1 MKKTL
6 KEITEITGG
15 EILGDENTIITNVAG
30 ITDAKEGDITFV
42 SNPKYE
48 QYIGSTNAS
57 AIIISENQKDLAFG
71 IKIPAI
77 VSKNPYLSYAK
88 VIMFIAKETEKHP
101 SGISENCS
109 ISELAKIG
117 SNVTI
122 SDFVMVDENA
132 KIDDGT
138 IIYPNCYIGRN
149 SKIGK
154 NCLIYPNVTM
164 RENIIIGNNVIIHSG
179 TVIGCDGFGYV
190 AESGS
195 SLSLKKIPQIGI
207 VEIADD
213 VEIGAN
219 VTIDRATTGKTFIGR
234 GTKIDNLVQI
244 AHNVHIG
251 ENSIIVAQAGIS
263 GSTKIGN
270 GVTIAGQAGL
280 IGHITVGD
288 GAIIAAQA
296 GVIGDVP
303 PKETVSGYPARP
315 HKQAMRIYA
324 LIQKLP
330 ELFEEIKK
338 LKTRIHA
345 NEEGNANTRE

>member
-1 MKKTL
+1 MRKSL
-6 KEITEITGG
+6 KELLEITDG
-15 EILGDENTIITNVAG
+15 EILGDGDTVITNVAG
-30 ITDAKEGDITFV
+30 ITEAKKGDITFV

-57 AIIISENQKDLAFG
+57 AIIIKEFQKDK

-77 VSKNPYLSYAK
+77 ISKNPYLSYAK
-88 VIMFIAKETEKHP
+88 IIIYIAKEIEKHP
-101 SGISENCS
+101 SGISKNCS
-109 ISELAKIG
+109 ISKSAKIG
-117 SNVTI
+117 GKVAI
-122 SDFVMVDENA
+122 SDFVVVDENS

-149 SKIGK
+149 SKIGR
-154 NCLIYPNVTM
+154 NCLIYPNVTI
-164 RENIIIGNNVIIHSG
+164 RENIIIGNNVIIHAG
-179 TVIGCDGFGYV
+179 TVIGSDGFGYV
-190 AESGS
+190 QDNG
-195 SLSLKKIPQIGI
+195 SLKKIPQIGI

-219 VTIDRATTGKTFIGR
+219 VTIDRAATGKTFIGR

-244 AHNVHIG
+244 AHNVQIG
-251 ENSIIVAQAGIS
+251 ENSIIVSQAGIS

-280 IGHITVGD
+280 VGHITVGD
-288 GAIIAAQA
+288 GAVIAAQA

-315 HKQAMRIYA
+315 HKQAMKIYA
-324 LIQKLP
+324 LLQKLP

-338 LKTRIHA
+338 LKK
-345 NEEGNANTRE
+345 